1 MEQGSHVQCLLC
13 IQPVSLVLQHVS
25 TVLAGMPLMS
35 LLVFICKGTSL
46 PGFCG
51 DQAVPFVPGART
63 GWQSDLHLSAPR
75 VYDVEWLFMGVKM
88 FFKDLC

>member
-1 MEQGSHVQCLLC
+1 MFIVHPAC
-13 IQPVSLVLQHVS
+13 LVLQHVS

-51 DQAVPFVPGART
+51 DQAVPFVPGAGT
-63 GWQSDLHLSAPR
+63 GWQSDLHLSAPH
-75 VYDVEWLFMGVKM
+75 VSDVEWLFMGVKM